1 VLTIGEFDGTNNLQ
15 SGDGMIMRLTYGA
28 AAAVVVA
35 GVWFEAGAAQGPAV
49 DTLKAEVSAA
59 WEDYLKVFAAGR
71 SDVISERVYLAP
83 SYALGAAGPSVSAT
97 AAEIKTRFDA
107 SIGAL
112 VPQNYARTTTKSAN
126 ICVLNDAT
134 AILSAQFTRY
144 RKDGSVLS
152 EPAGTYVFSK
162 TKQGWRIVAQIPH
175 APERVITCGP

>member
-1 VLTIGEFDGTNNLQ
+1 
-15 SGDGMIMRLTYGA
+15 MRVRTWIALA
-28 AAAVVVA
+28 AAFAA
-35 GVWFEAGAAQGPAV
+35 GGWFHAGYAQAPSADG
-49 DTLKAEVSAA
+49 LKAEVSAA

-83 SYALGAAGPSVSAT
+83 SYALGATGPSVSTT
-97 AAEIKTRFDA
+97 AAEIKARFDA

-112 VPQNYARTTTKSAN
+112 VPQSYARTTTKSAN

-175 APERVITCGP
+175 APDRLIHCGR